1 MKARRWKGH
10 WAWKTIEVTVGLL
23 LLVPVLMTFA
33 YRFIPPPIT
42 PLMVIRSLDGNGID
56 KTWRPL
62 RDISPDVLQAVIAAE
77 DTRFC
82 QHHGF
87 DWEAMKRSWEA
98 YREGQPLTGAST
110 ITMQTAK
117 NLFLWPHRSYLR
129 KAIEA
134 YITPILELVL
144 GKDRILEIYL
154 NIVEWDD
161 GIYGIESAAQAHFGK
176 SAKLISAREATLLAA
191 VLPNPRRWSAR
202 NPTAYIKQ
210 RAHTIRARMTQSTL
224 QVQAF
229 CALG

>member
-1 MKARRWKGH
+1 MLGKGH
-10 WAWKTIEVTVGLL
+10 WARTAIGVTVGLL
-23 LLVPVLMTFA
+23 LLIPVLMTFA

-42 PLMVIRSLDGNGID
+42 PLMVIRSLVGNGIN
-56 KTWRPL
+56 KAWRPL

-98 YREGQPLTGAST
+98 YGKGQPLIGAST

-134 YITPILELVL
+134 YITPILELIL

-161 GIYGIESAAQAHFGK
+161 GIYGIESAARAHFGK
-176 SAKLISAREATLLAA
+176 SAKLVSAREATLLAA
-191 VLPNPRRWSAR
+191 VLPNPRRWSAG
-202 NPTAYIKQ
+202 NPTAYIRE
-210 RAHTIRARMTQSTL
+210 RANTIRARMAQSTRR
-224 QVQAF
+224 VQAI